1 MKTTT
6 EIINAYTHGEL
17 TLSECNAKLA
27 AIDSSLM
34 LDPNRNKLPHERKGK
49 IFT

>member
-6 EIINAYTHGEL
+6 EIINAFAHGEL

-27 AIDSSLM
+27 AMGSSLM
-34 LDPNRNKLPHERKGK
+34 LDPKCNKLTPEIAAQGY
-49 IFT
+49 